1 MKLSFSGLAI
11 TDIAKT
17 VFVKVGIIIVSN
29 FAVHVAHAASAPT
42 IAQNGMV
49 VSANKI
55 SSEIGADVLK
65 DGGTAVD
72 AAIATAFAL
81 VVTHPTAG
89 NIGGGGFLVLRPA
102 QGEPIAYD
110 FREVGPSGSH
120 AKMWLVNGKYS
131 FQKHHLSYQSI
142 GVPGTVKG
150 LYLAWQEHG
159 KLPWRRLVMPAVQL
173 ARKGIVVTDGLAK
186 SLKRAMPKFEPYP
199 ASKAQFTKYGELL
212 EAGDLWRQRDLAKTL
227 QRIAN
232 KGPDGFYKGKT
243 AALIVKEMNA
253 NGGLITLEDLANYQ
267 AKKRKPL
274 IGSYR
279 GYEIISMPPPSSG
292 GTALIEMLNIL
303 EGFDL
308 AT

>member
-1 MKLSFSGLAI
+1 MITTMNLSFSGLAI
-11 TDIAKT
+11 VDIAKT

-120 AKMWLVNGKYS
+120 AKC
-131 FQKHHLSYQSI
+131 
-142 GVPGTVKG
+142 G
-150 LYLAWQEHG
+150 L
-159 KLPWRRLVMPAVQL
+159 
-173 ARKGIVVTDGLAK
+173 
-186 SLKRAMPKFEPYP
+186 
-199 ASKAQFTKYGELL
+199 
-212 EAGDLWRQRDLAKTL
+212 
-227 QRIAN
+227 
-232 KGPDGFYKGKT
+232 
-243 AALIVKEMNA
+243 
-253 NGGLITLEDLANYQ
+253 
-267 AKKRKPL
+267 
-274 IGSYR
+274 
-279 GYEIISMPPPSSG
+279 
-292 GTALIEMLNIL
+292 
-303 EGFDL
+303 
-308 AT
+308 

>member
-120 AKMWLVNGKYS
+120 AKMWLVNGE
-131 FQKHHLSYQSI
+131 
-142 GVPGTVKG
+142 V
-150 LYLAWQEHG
+150 
-159 KLPWRRLVMPAVQL
+159 
-173 ARKGIVVTDGLAK
+173 
-186 SLKRAMPKFEPYP
+186 
-199 ASKAQFTKYGELL
+199 
-212 EAGDLWRQRDLAKTL
+212 
-227 QRIAN
+227 
-232 KGPDGFYKGKT
+232 
-243 AALIVKEMNA
+243 
-253 NGGLITLEDLANYQ
+253 
-267 AKKRKPL
+267 
-274 IGSYR
+274 
-279 GYEIISMPPPSSG
+279 
-292 GTALIEMLNIL
+292 
-303 EGFDL
+303 
-308 AT
+308 